1 MNHFCPINFKVY
13 HDPKYRY
20 RFWMTELN
28 YDTLMCEYGLHSY
41 KIQFPG
47 KSEYTSPCMLVLNQR
62 WRRVWTNQKF
72 ASLVC
77 SPTHFF
83 LWSSEE
89 IPDGGKMFIET
100 QTKYQQKLGASPTL
114 IRIFLKTEIF
124 FAVLIS
130 LPSVPTALSK
140 TQVFENVL
148 QSGFF

>member
-1 MNHFCPINFKVY
+1 MNLFCPINFKVY

-20 RFWMTELN
+20 PFGMTEWN
-28 YDTLMCEYGLHSY
+28 YDTRMCECGLHSY

-47 KSEYTSPCMLVLNQR
+47 KSDYTSPCMLVLNQR
-62 WRRVWTNQKF
+62 WRRVWTNQEF

-83 LWSSEE
+83 LWSSED

-124 FAVLIS
+124 FAILIS

-140 TQVFENVL
+140 TQVFENGL